1 MRKMMLNRTSVWT
14 VLWLISIVLV
24 LLSGCS
30 SLKSKRSATPV
41 DKPPKTAAK
50 AENVPTY
57 YDFGD
62 VLVPKELEV
71 DKKNSFVFRTPGLTV
86 GILALKGRVQASSLP
101 AFFENKMPVDGW
113 RLISSIEGQ
122 RTMMLFQKNN
132 RWCVI
137 NISEG
142 QFNTTVEIWVSTSVN
157 SPGFGGIT
165 EGGVKGLKK

>member
-1 MRKMMLNRTSVWT
+1 MRKMMLKRTSTLT
-14 VLWLISIVLV
+14 VLWLIGMVLV
-24 LLSGCS
+24 VLSGCS

-41 DKPPKTAAK
+41 GKPPQAAAK

-62 VLVPKELEV
+62 VLVPKELKV
-71 DKKNSFVFRTPGLTV
+71 DEKNSFVFRTPGLTV
-86 GILALKGRVQASSLP
+86 GMLALKGRVQASSLP
-101 AFFENKMPVDGW
+101 AFFENKLPVDGW
-113 RLISSIEGQ
+113 HLISSIEGQ

-142 QFNTTVEIWVSTSVN
+142 QFITTVEIWVSTSVS

-165 EGGVKGLKK
+165 KGGAMRLKK